1 VALTIAPAVPADAGT
16 IADIY
21 NGAIEERSA
30 TFEIRPRSADEM
42 ARRVEA
48 STRPFLVARDEGAV
62 VGWGALASYSD
73 RAVYSGVAEASVY
86 VAPAARGRGVGTRL
100 VEAVVEAAR
109 RRDIYKLVGKVFT
122 TNAASMKLVERCGFR
137 KVGVHRRHGRLDGE
151 WRDVLLV
158 ERLLDE

>member
-1 VALTIAPAVPADAGT
+1 
-16 IADIY
+16 
-21 NGAIEERSA
+21 
-30 TFEIRPRSADEM
+30 
-42 ARRVEA
+42 
-48 STRPFLVARDEGAV
+48 
-62 VGWGALASYSD
+62 
-73 RAVYSGVAEASVY
+73 
-86 VAPAARGRGVGTRL
+86 VAPAARRRGVGTRL

-109 RRDIYKLVGKVFT
+109 RQDIYKLVGKVFT